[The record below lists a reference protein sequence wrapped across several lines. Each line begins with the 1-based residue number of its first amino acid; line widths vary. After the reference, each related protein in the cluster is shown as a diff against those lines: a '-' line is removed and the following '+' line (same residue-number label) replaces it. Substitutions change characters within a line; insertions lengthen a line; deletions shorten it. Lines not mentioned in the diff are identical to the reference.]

1 MLLRQQ
7 IEQQQHQTQIAIGQV
22 QLLKDQLTSETAARI
37 EAQVKS
43 HLQSEDFLHGQSPT
57 EATLLFRD
65 VQNYTLIFYS
75 CERPVNEKVCSYLV
89 RHVASKQ
96 SYQHYQYYFLNNTI
110 PPLISSTAMPFIL

>member
-43 HLQSEDFLHGQSPT
+43 SVGGQSPT

-65 VQNYTLIFYS
+65 VQNFTLIFYI
-75 CERPVNEKVCSYLV
+75 CERPVNEKNMLLSRKAYCIK
-89 RHVASKQ
+89 A
-96 SYQHYQYYFLNNTI
+96 FLSA
-110 PPLISSTAMPFIL
+110 LSILLS